1 MKNKV
6 EDESNTLTARRTS
19 RPSIAGGGKFSKST
33 AIDKFSKSTAID
45 FACVKSVYEKNILGY
60 RKSYKAGEVIFL

>member
-6 EDESNTLTARRTS
+6 EGESSTLTARRTS

-33 AIDKFSKSTAID
+33 AMD
-45 FACVKSVYEKNILGY
+45 FTCIKSVYEKNVVGY
-60 RKSYKAGEVIFL
+60 RKSYKAGVGII